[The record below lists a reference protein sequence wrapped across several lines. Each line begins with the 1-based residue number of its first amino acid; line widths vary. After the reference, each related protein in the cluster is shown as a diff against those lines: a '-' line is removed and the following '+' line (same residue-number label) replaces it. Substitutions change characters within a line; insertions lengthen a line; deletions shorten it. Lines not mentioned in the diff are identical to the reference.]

1 MLILSCPSK
10 LQMLEGM
17 LKKCLPQALGVHGT
31 VMNINRGNPLGHEV
45 IMDSWPNFKAVL
57 TRPHR
62 KVASDDANCHVNTYA
77 AFYHDLDAYRT
88 LALDTDAIN
97 WAQSLQ
103 IQGNQ
108 QGILQVSQE
117 AVSIKN
123 APLSPIPYITYLHPD
138 PNKMPE
144 YRLDPGFT
152 VSTLN
157 ASHVDLVNE
166 TWAYGGNEQSR
177 RYIASLVQAFFSFC
191 VLDHNGQLI
200 SWNMM
205 DHAGTIGIAYTL
217 PSHRGKHY
225 LAVIGKALSIKA
237 HSAGYPVYG
246 HVALSNVHMQ
256 RIQEHRGY
264 QKLSDLCHYCIHG
277 EI

>member
-1 MLILSCPSK
+1 MLLLSCPSK

-17 LKKCLPQALGVHGT
+17 LKKCLPQAIGVHGT

-45 IMDSWPNFKAVL
+45 IVDTWPNFKAVL

-62 KVASDDANCHVNTYA
+62 KVASDDSNCHVNTYA

-108 QGILQVSQE
+108 QGILEVSQE
-117 AVSIKN
+117 AVTIKN
-123 APLSPIPYITYLHPD
+123 VPLTPLSYITFLTPD

-191 VLDHNGQLI
+191 ILDPNGQLI
-200 SWNMM
+200 SWNIMN
-205 DHAGTIGIAYTL
+205 HAGAIALAYTL

-225 LAVIGKALSIKA
+225 FSVIERALSMRA
-237 HSAGYPVYG
+237 HSAGYPVYR
-246 HVALSNVHMQ
+246 HVALSNVPMQ
-256 RIQEHRGY
+256 RIQEY
-264 QKLSDLCHYCIHG
+264 QGGHKIPDLCHYCIHG